1 MAKRITRDDIETSVN
16 RLNRCGNWKDGD
28 DGFFYLHRSNGQYTL
43 GRWVTMETSQ
53 GPRLQWTKIAS
64 RSRRD
69 MVAFIDAFIDGYLAY
84 ESDELHARH
93 GNRYPRI

>member
-1 MAKRITRDDIETSVN
+1 
-16 RLNRCGNWKDGD
+16 
-28 DGFFYLHRSNGQYTL
+28 
-43 GRWVTMETSQ
+43 METSQ

-93 GNRYPRI
+93 GNRHPRI

>member
-1 MAKRITRDDIETSVN
+1 MATYITHEYVETAVS

-28 DGFFYLHRSNGQYTL
+28 DGFFDVHRANGQYTL
-43 GRWVTMETSQ
+43 GRMVTVETSQ
-53 GPRLQWTKIAS
+53 GPRLQWTKVVS

-84 ESDELHARH
+84 ESDELHHRH